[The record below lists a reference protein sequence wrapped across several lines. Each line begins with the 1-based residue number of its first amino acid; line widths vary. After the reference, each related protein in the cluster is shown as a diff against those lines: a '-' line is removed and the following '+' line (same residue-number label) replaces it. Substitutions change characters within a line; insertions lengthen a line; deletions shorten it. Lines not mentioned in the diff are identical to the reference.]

1 MCTSVNFSYSRDS
14 KLCCAL
20 IIKEN
25 LLFIIFKKNRLN
37 EQKNKN
43 KRLNYILKVRQS
55 WVNKLTSR
63 YLCKSYF
70 KKKNPYLSN

>member
-55 WVNKLTSR
+55 
-63 YLCKSYF
+63 
-70 KKKNPYLSN
+70 